1 MLERRVR
8 FLELQYGADVDTVEL
23 FAAIRVL
30 AVHQG

>member
-23 FAAIRVL
+23 FAIRVL